1 MFVHLAALLQ
11 VVFLDLALAADNAV
25 AVGLAAAALP
35 PVMRKRAIFWG
46 VCAALVLRI
55 IFALFTVYLLK
66 IKGLLLVGGLLLI
79 WVAWRMWKDL
89 SAAQEEEDKQVK
101 AEESFRRALVS
112 IIIADVSMS
121 LDNVLAVAGVARN
134 TPIVLTIGLVLSVAL
149 MAVAA
154 GFLARLIEKN
164 RWIGVIGIVIIL
176 FAAAQ
181 MIWEDLSIFFPRVIP
196 RMPQLIPHET
206 GAH

>member
-1 MFVHLAALLQ
+1 MLIHLAALLQ

-35 PVMRKRAIFWG
+35 LAMRKRAIFWG
-46 VCAALVLRI
+46 VTAALVLRI
-55 IFALFTVYLLK
+55 VFALLTVYLLK
-66 IKGLLLVGGLLLI
+66 ITGLLLVGGLLLI

-89 SAAQEEEDKQVK
+89 SAKHEEDGQNVK
-101 AEESFRRALVS
+101 AEDSFRRALVS

-134 TPIVLTIGLVLSVAL
+134 TPIVLTLGLVLSVAL
-149 MAVAA
+149 MALAA

-164 RWIGVIGIVIIL
+164 RWIGVVGIVIIL

-181 MIWEDLSIFFPRVIP
+181 MIWEDLALFFPGTIP
-196 RMPQLIPHET
+196 RIPQLIPQH
-206 GAH
+206 AA

>member
-1 MFVHLAALLQ
+1 MLAHLAALFQ

-35 PVMRKRAIFWG
+35 QSLRKRAIFWG
-46 VCAALVLRI
+46 VSAALVLRI
-55 IFALFTVYLLK
+55 IFALLTVYLLK
-66 IKGLLLVGGLLLI
+66 ITGLLLVGGLALI

-89 SAAQEEEDKQVK
+89 RSAEEADAPAVK
-101 AEESFRRALVS
+101 AQESFRRALVS
-112 IIIADVSMS
+112 IIVADVSMS

-134 TPIVLTIGLVLSVAL
+134 TPVVLTIGLVLSVAL

-164 RWIGVIGIVIIL
+164 RWIGLIGIVIIL

-181 MIWEDLSIFFPRVIP
+181 MIWEDLALFFPRYVAPMP
-196 RMPQLIPHET
+196 RPFGHLS
-206 GAH
+206 

>member
-1 MFVHLAALLQ
+1 MLTHLAALLQ

-35 PVMRKRAIFWG
+35 QTQRKQAIFWG

-55 IFALFTVYLLK
+55 VFALLTVQLLQ
-66 IKGLLLVGGLLLI
+66 IKGLLLVGGLMLI
-79 WVAWRMWKDL
+79 WVAWRMWRDL
-89 SAAQEEEDKQVK
+89 TSTHEPGSLQVK
-101 AEESFRRALVS
+101 AAENFRRALIS

-134 TPIVLTIGLVLSVAL
+134 TPIVLAIGLFLSVAL

-164 RWIGVIGIVIIL
+164 RWIGVVGIVIIL
-176 FAAAQ
+176 FAAGQ
-181 MIWEDLSIFFPRVIP
+181 MIWDDLATFFPRVIP
-196 RMPQLIPHET
+196 RLPYLFGH
-206 GAH
+206 AA